1 MNARL
6 TSSASER
13 RLGAHPSQP
22 DSIRKNRGSIV
33 SVDRKTAEER
43 DARVEWLIEESRT
56 KVEGSMEHAKA
67 VVEHARATRTMA
79 KATLE
84 AARRHRKSISKQ
96 GTD

>member
-1 MNARL
+1 M
-6 TSSASER
+6 
-13 RLGAHPSQP
+13 
-22 DSIRKNRGSIV
+22 

-67 VVEHARATRTMA
+67 VIEHARATRTMA

-84 AARRHRKSISKQ
+84 AARRHRKLIPKQ

>member
-1 MNARL
+1 M
-6 TSSASER
+6 
-13 RLGAHPSQP
+13 
-22 DSIRKNRGSIV
+22 

-67 VVEHARATRTMA
+67 VVEHARETRTMA